1 MPFVTK
7 LHFLGYIFQKVR
19 KYELGNVC
27 QTFRIV
33 SFVTTPSEHEQ
44 IFKKG
49 ESSSKKEQTIMIY

>member
-44 IFKKG
+44 IF
-49 ESSSKKEQTIMIY
+49 